1 MVAHAQGFVPPLPL
15 VPNLRAMAL
24 PVRCAVVASER
35 RESVRA
41 IGALPVLAFPR
52 LARARPPVFAPPT
65 LLFPD
70 VIALAIARV
79 AVHALLPVVI
89 AAVPIHSVTALVP
102 ATPIDP
108 IAAPEIVVS
117 QMEAALVVGSLQ

>member
-1 MVAHAQGFVPPLPL
+1 MVAHAQGFVPRLPL

-52 LARARPPVFAPPT
+52 LARARPLVFVPPT
-65 LLFPD
+65 LAVPD
-70 VIALAIARV
+70 AIAPV

-117 QMEAALVVGSLQ
+117 QIEAALVVGSPQ